1 MGMVVETRR
10 YVAFDGKILSSKE
23 EMDAYESG
31 IIYDPILAAFG
42 DATLGAEPP
51 EYLTEAQ
58 KVAWGAQKTR
68 TLRDA
73 GLFIAWADEE
83 GLFVEGVI
91 PSREDPRIR
100 DEAAIERSME
110 TLRTGVVR
118 KRNSKAPQT

>member
-1 MGMVVETRR
+1 
-10 YVAFDGKILSSKE
+10 
-23 EMDAYESG
+23 MDAYESG